1 MEHQNFIDFTKDV
14 RSKISR
20 LETEGLILE
29 KQLES
34 IGENVDECLYTL
46 KNMEVA
52 MSTSTSTTSTIDPN
66 LMAQIQGVISN
77 LPAASA
83 PAFNPSQLAEII
95 DKKFDQKSDEIV
107 GRVLEAQE
115 AGKSWYQ
122 SPVVIG
128 CVAGGILLAIG
139 GTLYLMNQRLNTLEE
154 LSLSK

>member
-1 MEHQNFIDFTKDV
+1 MN
-14 RSKISR
+14 
-20 LETEGLILE
+20 
-29 KQLES
+29 
-34 IGENVDECLYTL
+34 
-46 KNMEVA
+46 A
-52 MSTSTSTTSTIDPN
+52 PTSNSNSTTPIDPA
-66 LMAQIQGVISN
+66 LLAQLKSLI
-77 LPAASA
+77 PTTTTPA
-83 PAFNPSQLAEII
+83 PAFNPAQLADMI

-139 GTLYLMNQRLNTLEE
+139 GTLYIMNQRLNTLEE